1 MGQAM
6 GVIASL
12 SPNNKW
18 ERNCIDAEAMI
29 KTWSIGG
36 DYNMIKVCTFN
47 PNKAKAIAILE
58 LDMESV
64 DTEAIPN
71 ILMVKR

>member
-1 MGQAM
+1 MGQAI
-6 GVIASL
+6 GVIAAL

-47 PNKAKAIAILE
+47 PNKRKGHCHL
-58 LDMESV
+58 
-64 DTEAIPN
+64 
-71 ILMVKR
+71 